1 MLNSGEIS
9 IVSNIGPHL
18 GKASSKKIIFVDT
31 EKKSTC
37 ISIDSERSKTVA
49 RNERKKSKIK

>member
-37 ISIDSERSKTVA
+37 ISIDSERSKTV
-49 RNERKKSKIK
+49 EMSGKTQK